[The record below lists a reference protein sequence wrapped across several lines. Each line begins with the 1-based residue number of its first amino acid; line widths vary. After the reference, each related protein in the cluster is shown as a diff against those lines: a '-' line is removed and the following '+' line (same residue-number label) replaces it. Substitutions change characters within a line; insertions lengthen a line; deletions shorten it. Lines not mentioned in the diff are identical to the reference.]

1 MVHYFLLNRATTTK
15 CAHAEHHIYQLC
27 GHGFLPARRYASA
40 GLCDSNVSLR
50 LSVCVRLS
58 VTCRYCVKKNILG
71 SWRSCFHFSNYN
83 FRRLAV

>member
-1 MVHYFLLNRATTTK
+1 MVQYFLLNRATTTK

-50 LSVCVRLS
+50 LSVCPFVRHVPLL
-58 VTCRYCVKKNILG
+58 CQNEE
-71 SWRSCFHFSNYN
+71 SWRHDFFTSGSHTILVF
-83 FRRLAV
+83 